1 MRRRLAV
8 AAVLLFI
15 MMLRRV
21 DAAAGDRIWSA
32 LVLATVEASAAPVP
46 ATLKRFAPTINEIF
60 GHNSLY
66 LIGEKKRDLFEGGE
80 EWLFPSKEFFFKV
93 RCLSQELTSYLV
105 RIELY
110 REKNLL
116 VTTEAKLAK
125 EAPLYIRGPQWGRG
139 LLIFVLEV
147 R

>member
-1 MRRRLAV
+1 MP
-8 AAVLLFI
+8 
-15 MMLRRV
+15 
-21 DAAAGDRIWSA
+21 AGDRIWGA
-32 LVLATVEASAAPVP
+32 LVLATIENSATPVP
-46 ATLKRFAPTINEIF
+46 ESLKELAPAIKKIF
-60 GHNSLY
+60 GYNSLY
-66 LIGEKKRDLFEGGE
+66 LLGEKKRDLFLGSER
-80 EWLFPSKEFFFKV
+80 WLIPTKEFFFKV
-93 RCLSQELTSYLV
+93 RCLSQELTSYLL

-125 EAPLYIRGPQWGRG
+125 DAPLYIRGPQWGRG

>member
-1 MRRRLAV
+1 MRHRLA
-8 AAVLLFI
+8 AAVLLFT
-15 MMLRRV
+15 V
-21 DAAAGDRIWSA
+21 APPGVHAAGDRIWGA
-32 LVLATVEASAAPVP
+32 LVLATIENSATPVP
-46 ATLKRFAPTINEIF
+46 ESLKEFAPAIKKIF
-60 GHNSLY
+60 GYNSLY
-66 LIGEKKRDLFEGGE
+66 VLGEKKRDLFLGSER
-80 EWLFPSKEFFFKV
+80 WLIPTKEFFFRV
-93 RCLSQELTSYLV
+93 RCLSQELTSYLL

-125 EAPLYIRGPQWGRG
+125 DAPLYIRGPQWGRG

>member
-1 MRRRLAV
+1 
-8 AAVLLFI
+8 VLLLI
-15 MMLRRV
+15 MAFAGA

-32 LVLATVEASAAPVP
+32 LALATVEAPAAPVP
-46 ATLKRFAPTINEIF
+46 RALSGVAPTINEIF
-60 GHNSLY
+60 GYNSLY
-66 LIGEKKRDLFEGGE
+66 LLGEKKRDLFDGSE
-80 EWLFPSKEFFFKV
+80 EWLIPSKQFFFKIQ
-93 RCLSQELTSYLV
+93 CLSQELTFYLV

-116 VTTEAKLAK
+116 LTTEAKLAK

>member
-1 MRRRLAV
+1 MRRRFT

-15 MMLRRV
+15 MAPLG
-21 DAAAGDRIWSA
+21 ASATGDRIWSA
-32 LVLATVEASAAPVP
+32 LALATIEHSAAAVP
-46 ATLKRFAPTINEIF
+46 KPLETLAPAINAIF
-60 GHNSLY
+60 GYNSLY
-66 LIGEKKRDLFEGGE
+66 LLGEKKRQLFSGGE
-80 EWLFPSKEFFFKV
+80 EWLIPSKEFFFKIQ
-93 RCLSQELTSYLV
+93 CLSQEVTSYLL

-116 VTTEAKLAK
+116 VTAEAKLSK
-125 EAPLYIRGPQWGRG
+125 DAPLYIRGPQWGTG

>member
-1 MRRRLAV
+1 MRHRLA
-8 AAVLLFI
+8 AAVLLFT
-15 MMLRRV
+15 V
-21 DAAAGDRIWSA
+21 APPGAHAAGDRIWGA
-32 LVLATVEASAAPVP
+32 LVLATIENSATPVP
-46 ATLKRFAPTINEIF
+46 ESLKELAPPNKKIF
-60 GHNSLY
+60 GYNSLY
-66 LIGEKKRDLFEGGE
+66 LLGEKKRDLFLGSER
-80 EWLFPSKEFFFKV
+80 WLVPTKEFFFKV
-93 RCLSQELTSYLV
+93 RCLSQELTSYLL

-125 EAPLYIRGPQWGRG
+125 DAPLYIRGPQWGRG

>member
-1 MRRRLAV
+1 MRHRLA
-8 AAVLLFI
+8 AAVLLFT
-15 MMLRRV
+15 V
-21 DAAAGDRIWSA
+21 APPGAHAAGDRIWGA
-32 LVLATVEASAAPVP
+32 LVLATIENSATPVP
-46 ATLKRFAPTINEIF
+46 ESLKELAPPIKKIF
-60 GHNSLY
+60 GYNSLY
-66 LIGEKKRDLFEGGE
+66 VLGEKKRDLFLGSER
-80 EWLFPSKEFFFKV
+80 WLVPTKEFFFKV
-93 RCLSQELTSYLV
+93 RCLSQELTSYLL

-125 EAPLYIRGPQWGRG
+125 DAPLYIRGPQWGRG

>member
-1 MRRRLAV
+1 MRRRVAA
-8 AAVLLFI
+8 AAVLLLI
-15 MMLRRV
+15 MIFPKA
-21 DAAAGDRIWSA
+21 DAAAGDRIWSTLA
-32 LVLATVEASAAPVP
+32 LATVESSVAPVP
-46 ATLKRFAPTINEIF
+46 RALSGLAPTIREIF
-60 GHNSLY
+60 GYNSLY
-66 LIGEKKRDLFEGGE
+66 LLGEKKRALFHGSE
-80 EWLFPSKEFFFKV
+80 EWLMPTKEFFLKV
-93 RCLSQELTSYLV
+93 QCLSQELTSYLV

-116 VTTEAKLAK
+116 LTTEARLAR

>member
-1 MRRRLAV
+1 MSRRVAA

-15 MMLRRV
+15 TALTRA

-32 LVLATVEASAAPVP
+32 VALATVEPSAAPVP
-46 ATLKRFAPTINEIF
+46 TALERLAPTIKEIF
-60 GHNSLY
+60 GYTSLY
-66 LIGEKKRDLFEGGE
+66 LLGEKKRNLLRDSE
-80 EWLFPSKEFFFKV
+80 EWLIPTKEFFFKIQ
-93 RCLSQELTSYLV
+93 CLSQEPTSYLL

-110 REKNLL
+110 SDKNLL
-116 VTTEAKLAK
+116 VTAEAKLAK